1 MNIAIFPSAF
11 HPHFGGV
18 EELARQLAHQLMRSG
33 HAPCIFTNRWPKSL
47 PAFEDFEGL
56 PVHRHTFR
64 VPERDWRQLLTS
76 LLFTGATLRS
86 LEGRLHARRPDVIHL
101 QCVSS
106 NSYYAVR
113 MRRRLKLPFVVT
125 LQGELTMDAGGLFQK
140 SKFAQGLLR
149 SALDE
154 AHVITACS
162 GKTLADAEEF
172 YGHPFGERGRVIF
185 NAARLDDF
193 EAATPYR
200 HQRPYIF
207 ALGRVVPQKGF
218 DVLLKAF
225 AGSDAHDHDL
235 LIAGEGSELDSL
247 RQMAAGIGIQ
257 DRVHFLGRAN
267 REQVPSLFRGASF
280 FVLPSRTDE
289 GLPVVC
295 SEAMAAG
302 KAILATRSGGVPE
315 AVLDGKTGIVVERGD
330 VDGLARGLSKLARDA
345 ATRDAFAAAGHA
357 RAREFSWPVV
367 TEQYVEAYEDARCA
381 AGTGHPK
388 SDASEMDRPAIRCAP
403 DKAAAT

>member
-1 MNIAIFPSAF
+1 MNIALFPSAF

-18 EELARQLAHQLMRSG
+18 EELARQLAHQLARSG
-33 HAPCIFTNRWPKSL
+33 QTPSIFTNRWPKNL
-47 PAFEDFEGL
+47 PAFESFEGL
-56 PVHRHTFR
+56 SVHRHIFR

-86 LEGRLHARRPDVIHL
+86 VEAALRSERPDIIHL

-113 MRRRLKLPFVVT
+113 MRRRLKIPLVVT
-125 LQGELTMDAGGLFQK
+125 LQGELTMDAGALFQR

-149 SALDE
+149 KALDE

-162 GKTLADAEEF
+162 RKTLTDAEEF
-172 YGHPFGERGRVIF
+172 YGRPFGVRGRVIF

-193 EAATPYR
+193 EAATPHR
-200 HQRPYIF
+200 HPRPYIF
-207 ALGRVVPQKGF
+207 AIGRVVPQKGF
-218 DVLLKAF
+218 DLLLKAL
-225 AGSDAHDHDL
+225 AASDAHDHDL
-235 LIAGEGSELDSL
+235 LIAGDGSELESL
-247 RQMAAGIGIQ
+247 RQMAAGLGIQ
-257 DRVHFLGRAN
+257 GRVHFLGRAE
-267 REQVPSLFRGASF
+267 RERVPSLFRGASF
-280 FVLPSRTDE
+280 FVLPSRSDE

-315 AVLDGKTGIVVERGD
+315 AVLDGKTGIIVERSD
-330 VDGLARGLSKLARDA
+330 VDGLALGISKLACDTA
-345 ATRDAFAAAGHA
+345 AREAFAAAGRA

-367 TEQYVEAYEDARCA
+367 TEQYIEAYEDAKRA
-381 AGTGHPK
+381 AGTTQQTL
-388 SDASEMDRPAIRCAP
+388 EMNRAHRRSTPNE
-403 DKAAAT
+403 AATI